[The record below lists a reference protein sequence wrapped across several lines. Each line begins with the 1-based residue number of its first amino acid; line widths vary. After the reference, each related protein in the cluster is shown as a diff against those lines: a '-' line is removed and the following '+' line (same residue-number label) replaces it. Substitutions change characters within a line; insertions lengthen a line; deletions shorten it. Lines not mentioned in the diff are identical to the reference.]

1 MKAAFAGVE
10 IQFLTGD
17 RVLTILTYG
26 PYRMPMAGVA
36 KKKTY
41 NLDEALIV
49 SARRVLDARTDT
61 ETIQRAL
68 RKVVDDAEIEA
79 ALDAVLR
86 KGRFKTTFK

>member
-1 MKAAFAGVE
+1 MTSA
-10 IQFLTGD
+10 
-17 RVLTILTYG
+17 
-26 PYRMPMAGVA
+26 A

-49 SARRVLDARTDT
+49 RARKVLDARTDT

-86 KGRFKTTFK
+86 EGRFKTTFK

>member
-1 MKAAFAGVE
+1 MTSA
-10 IQFLTGD
+10 
-17 RVLTILTYG
+17 
-26 PYRMPMAGVA
+26 A

-49 SARRVLDARTDT
+49 RARKVLDARTDT

-86 KGRFKTTFK
+86 AGRFKTTFK

>member
-1 MKAAFAGVE
+1 MTSA
-10 IQFLTGD
+10 
-17 RVLTILTYG
+17 
-26 PYRMPMAGVA
+26 A

-49 SARRVLDARTDT
+49 RARKVLDARTDT

-68 RKVVDDAEIEA
+68 RKVVDDAAIEA

-86 KGRFKTTFK
+86 EGRFKTTFK

>member
-1 MKAAFAGVE
+1 
-10 IQFLTGD
+10 
-17 RVLTILTYG
+17 
-26 PYRMPMAGVA
+26 MAGAA

-41 NLDEALIV
+41 NLDEALIT

-86 KGRFKTTFK
+86 AGRFKTTFK